1 MKSSSRSP
9 PVLQRFN
16 LRRWFALVSLLA
28 IGAISA
34 AAGTMLTWFM
44 SERLLLQ
51 EAVLTQEFVQSLF
64 LVEKSLHSYL
74 SDSSAGI
81 RPETEEAF
89 RHVAAMPNVMRA
101 NVYGLKRSV
110 IWSSDMQLIGRDF
123 GPNKELDSAL
133 AGNAVV
139 EFDSDERVE
148 HGKGE
153 HQGRAQLEDA
163 FVEIYV
169 PVRDPQTQRVL
180 GVIEFYKNPRS
191 LLTSIRQLRSYV
203 AFGAGLSGVLL
214 FLALF
219 GLVRRAD
226 RVIDGQ
232 QRQIVENETLAII
245 GEMSS
250 AVAHG
255 IRNPLA
261 SIRSCAE
268 LIPLGSEAQIQ
279 EAARDI
285 VAESDRLEA
294 WVGDLLA
301 YTRPLAENAVP
312 VLLHPLVER
321 CIMDFEREAQRRG
334 IVLSCAAT
342 EGLPAVRG
350 DSMLF
355 AQVVRSLLA
364 NAIEASSAGSAVE
377 VRGRHDTEA
386 QTVTISVHDH
396 GVGMSESELARA
408 GKPFHTTKHRGMG
421 VGLALARRVVER
433 FGGRMRIESATG
445 QGTVV
450 RISLQVA

>member
-1 MKSSSRSP
+1 MDTSGTAPRRRS
-9 PVLQRFN
+9 FN
-16 LRRWFALVSLLA
+16 LRRWYALVSLLTIA
-28 IGAISA
+28 AISGT
-34 AAGTMLTWFM
+34 AGTLLTWFM

-51 EAVLTQEFVQSLF
+51 EAVLTKEFVQSLF
-64 LVEKSLHSYL
+64 LVEKSLHAYL
-74 SDSSAGI
+74 LDPSAGI
-81 RPETEEAF
+81 RPETEAAF

-101 NVYGLKRSV
+101 NVYGLKRRV
-110 IWSSDMQLIGRDF
+110 IWSSDIQLVGREF
-123 GPNKELDSAL
+123 GPNNELDRAL

-139 EFDSDERVE
+139 EFDSDARVE

-169 PVRDPQTQRVL
+169 PVQDPDTQRVL

-191 LLTSIRQLRSYV
+191 LLATIQQLRTYV
-203 AFGAGLSGVLL
+203 AIGAGLSGAAL

-226 RVIDGQ
+226 RVIEAQ
-232 QRQIVENETLAII
+232 QRQIVENETLAVI

-268 LIPLGSEAQIQ
+268 LIPLSNEKEIQ

-285 VAESDRLEA
+285 VAQSDRLEV
-294 WVGDLLA
+294 WVHDLLS
-301 YTRPLAENAVP
+301 YTRPIAESETP
-312 VLLHPLVER
+312 VFLHPLVER
-321 CIMDFEREAQRRG
+321 CMLDFNREAQRRG
-334 IVLSCAAT
+334 IALTSGST
-342 EGLPAVRG
+342 ESLPAVRG

-355 AQVVRSLLA
+355 GQVLRSLLA
-364 NAIEASSAGSAVE
+364 NALEASASGGSVN
-377 VRGRHDTEA
+377 VQGRRDTDA
-386 QTVTISVHDH
+386 STVTISVEDH
-396 GVGMSESELARA
+396 GTGMTETELGRA
-408 GKPFHTTKHRGMG
+408 GKPFHTTKPNGMG

-433 FGGRMRIESATG
+433 FGGRMKIESASG
-445 QGTVV
+445 RGTVV
-450 RISLQVA
+450 RISLRVA

>member
-1 MKSSSRSP
+1 M
-9 PVLQRFN
+9 
-16 LRRWFALVSLLA
+16 
-28 IGAISA
+28 
-34 AAGTMLTWFM
+34 
-44 SERLLLQ
+44 Q

-64 LVEKSLHSYL
+64 LVEKSLHAYL
-74 SDSSAGI
+74 DDPSAGI
-81 RPETEEAF
+81 RPETETAF

-101 NVYGLKRSV
+101 NVYGLQRRV
-110 IWSSDMQLIGRDF
+110 IWSSDMQLVGREF

-148 HGKGE
+148 HGKAE

-169 PVRDPQTQRVL
+169 PVRDPKTQRVL

-203 AFGAGLSGVLL
+203 AFGAGLSGALL

-226 RVIDGQ
+226 RVIERQ

-268 LIPLGSEAQIQ
+268 LIPLGSDAQIQ

-285 VAESDRLEA
+285 VAQSDRLEA
-294 WVGDLLA
+294 WVGDLLS
-301 YTRPLAENAVP
+301 YTRPIAETETS

-321 CIMDFEREAQRRG
+321 CMLDFDREAQRRG
-334 IVLSCAAT
+334 IALSCAST
-342 EGLPAVRG
+342 VGLPAVRG

-355 AQVVRSLLA
+355 AQVLRSLLA
-364 NAIEASSAGSAVE
+364 NALEASSAGGAVE
-377 VRGRHDTEA
+377 VRGQRDAEA
-386 QTVTISVHDH
+386 QTVTISVQDH
-396 GVGMSESELARA
+396 GAGMTESELARA
-408 GKPFHTTKHRGMG
+408 GKPFHTTKPSGMG

-450 RISLQVA
+450 RISLRIA